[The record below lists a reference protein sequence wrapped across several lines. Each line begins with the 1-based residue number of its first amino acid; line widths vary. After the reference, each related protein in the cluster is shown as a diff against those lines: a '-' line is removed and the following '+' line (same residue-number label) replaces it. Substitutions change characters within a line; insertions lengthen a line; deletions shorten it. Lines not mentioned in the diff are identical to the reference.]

1 MSAPQ
6 ELEIKQ
12 ARRSP
17 PNPSPP
23 LEDDLSEAG
32 NIFQRSDDEV
42 EDQGNNAAA
51 AEDGNNN
58 SHIIPKSPDE
68 FWKRSVS
75 MRGGRGGPAP
85 RFYNHPNKY
94 SPPLSIGMPSWG
106 SMEDHGLEDTQEGGM
121 NVITPAVKGQ
131 MQHPSIHPN
140 MFCYPPSSPIKTSPP
155 SGGSPVEEFEGGD
168 EFLPPQP
175 STRRAPNAD
184 TIKTPRDMNEPPIHF
199 PSDREPSIKPQ
210 FVRETKVSKTTP
222 PRRHPS
228 LVVDASTSH
237 DSAET
242 PGRSLQG
249 GRVQVVGGDAGGN
262 AWSLVSH
269 SRSIESGEDSW
280 SAPDHGSVPS
290 PTKRYGPPPMYHPYI
305 GGPPIS
311 HSSSMPPG
319 YPPRYGMPPGPPP
332 GYDREGWSPYP
343 PRYEYGRYP
352 YPPPHGASYPPPRIA
367 EKNEEDED
375 AHPLLEDYN
384 PHHDSVV
391 RPQFQNT
398 KKRSQRTSGTST
410 SDMAAGGEA
419 SPRKRRRR
427 NPEEKLASAAAM
439 AAAATAAA
447 ARKKQK
453 EEQMAAGNEVIE
465 SDEDEVKT
473 VGSVEDEDMPAAK
486 RAAMASAVALRAA
499 AGGCECILYLLF
511 LCSFCTE

>member
-140 MFCYPPSSPIKTSPP
+140 MFCYPPSSPIKASPP

-184 TIKTPRDMNEPPIHF
+184 TIKTPRDMDEPPIHF

-352 YPPPHGASYPPPRIA
+352 YLLPMEHLIPHLVSLRKMKRTKMPILCLRIIILTTIRSYVLNSKIPRRGARGRQVLLPVIWLLAVKLRHVNVVVVIRRKNWHQPQQWPPLPLPRQLV
-367 EKNEEDED
+367 KN
-375 AHPLLEDYN
+375 
-384 PHHDSVV
+384 
-391 RPQFQNT
+391 
-398 KKRSQRTSGTST
+398 KKRSRWRLE
-410 SDMAAGGEA
+410 M
-419 SPRKRRRR
+419 K
-427 NPEEKLASAAAM
+427 
-439 AAAATAAA
+439 
-447 ARKKQK
+447 
-453 EEQMAAGNEVIE
+453 
-465 SDEDEVKT
+465 
-473 VGSVEDEDMPAAK
+473 
-486 RAAMASAVALRAA
+486 
-499 AGGCECILYLLF
+499 
-511 LCSFCTE
+511 